1 MDFFSVSHRVVVS
14 CTCET
19 LTTTFIPTEVS
30 DVFLSSPFSVSP
42 ILILGMLDKPNFS
55 VRKLSFLLLYQS
67 SNKIPTE
74 LFQSG

>member
-1 MDFFSVSHRVVVS
+1 MDFCSVSHRVVVS

-19 LTTTFIPTEVS
+19 LKTNLIPTEVS
-30 DVFLSSPFSVSP
+30 EVFFSSPFSVSP
-42 ILILGMLDKPNFS
+42 ILILGILDKLNFS
-55 VRKLSFLLLYQS
+55 VWKLSFLLLYQS